1 MSAGE
6 TSRAEE
12 SASPM
17 KPPPILLGQVRPQR
31 DILFEGIKVGMGL
44 CLVLGTL
51 GIPGCSG
58 LPPLEEQAQH
68 VRNNDLVLN
77 QLTPR
82 AFVRAWGK
90 PAYQRSEFMHFF
102 EMKDGSKVPQ
112 SRLAVGESPK
122 GWDSLF
128 EVGEGLS
135 LIYPDHGWF
144 VVFLDD
150 RLVYRESLSAD
161 KLHTI
166 GQGWK
171 KEDQFRPRMDMPSGP
186 PR

>member
-1 MSAGE
+1 M
-6 TSRAEE
+6 TSTPAQWG
-12 SASPM
+12 PV
-17 KPPPILLGQVRPQR
+17 QPQR
-31 DILFEGIKVGMGL
+31 DILVRRIKLGTAL
-44 CLVLGTL
+44 CVVLGTL
-51 GIPGCSG
+51 GPLGCSG

-102 EMKDGSKVPQ
+102 GMKDGSKVPQ

-122 GWDSLF
+122 GWETDF
-128 EVGEGLS
+128 EVGEGVS
-135 LIYPDHGWF
+135 LIYPDQGWL

-150 RLVYRESLSAD
+150 RLVYRESLTSD
-161 KLHTI
+161 KLHSI
-166 GQGWK
+166 GRGWK
-171 KEDQFRPRMDMPSGP
+171 KEDQFRPKMDMPSGP